1 MTNSLFVN
9 KKTKKSIFKTRSH
22 SQLYSFISEN
32 VNRTLGENSF
42 KLGDTTIGDKR
53 PAQWS
58 KREPYQ
64 DLETVSFYPAEFYPE
79 GHFDPVITRDYNIHL
94 KAEWILR
101 PLEREKSTFIK
112 KTFNF
117 LT

>member
-1 MTNSLFVN
+1 MTNSLFVD
-9 KKTKKSIFKTRSH
+9 KKTKKSIFTTRSH
-22 SQLYSFISEN
+22 SQLYSFISKN
-32 VNRTLGENSF
+32 VNNTLGENSF

-53 PAQWS
+53 LEQW
-58 KREPYQ
+58 KTTPVYQ
-64 DLETVSFYPAEFYPE
+64 DLETVNFYPAEFYPE
-79 GHFDPVITRDYNIHL
+79 GRFDPVITRDYNIHL
-94 KAEWILR
+94 KAERILR

>member
-1 MTNSLFVN
+1 MTNSLFVD

-22 SQLYSFISEN
+22 SQLYSFSSKN
-32 VNRTLGENSF
+32 VNDIVGENSF
-42 KLGDTTIGDKR
+42 KLGDTTIGDRR
-53 PAQWS
+53 PEQWR
-58 KREPYQ
+58 KNPLYQ
-64 DLETVSFYPAEFYPE
+64 DLKTVNFYPAEFYPE

-94 KAEWILR
+94 KAERILR